1 MVTLR
6 TTLCDLLRIEVPII
20 QAPISGAATPALVAA
35 VSNAGGLGMFAM
47 ANRDP
52 DGIRRI
58 IHEARQLT
66 NRPFGANF
74 LLRPQE
80 QTEARLEACLDSGV
94 PVVSFF
100 WDDPAPYIPRVHAA
114 GALVMYT
121 VTSAAD
127 ARRAVEAGVD
137 IVVAQGWEAGGH
149 VQGQVAA
156 LPLVPCVVDAV
167 TPIPVVAAGGIADG
181 RGMAAALTL
190 GAAGVWMGTRFLVS
204 TEAATH
210 PVHRERLLQ
219 ASETDAVYTG
229 LFDVGWSG
237 VPHRALRNST
247 LTQWE
252 VAGCPPSGQ
261 RPGEGEVIAQSA
273 DGHPIVRYRSLTPVI
288 GATGRIEAMGL
299 WAGQGVGLVTRS
311 QPAGDI
317 VREVVGDAIRVLR
330 HSAGLIQTDAKIL

>member
-35 VSNAGGLGMFAM
+35 VSNAGGLGMFAL

-52 DGIRRI
+52 EGIRRI
-58 IHEARQLT
+58 IHEAQQLT
-66 NRPFGANF
+66 DRPFGANF

-80 QTEARLEACLDSGV
+80 ETHARLDACLDAGV
-94 PVVSFF
+94 PAVSFF
-100 WDDPAPYIPRVHAA
+100 WGDPAPYIARVHAA

-121 VTSAAD
+121 VASGLD
-127 ARRAVEAGVD
+127 ARRAVDAGVD

-149 VQGQVAA
+149 VRGQVAA
-156 LPLVPCVVDAV
+156 LPLVPRVVDAV
-167 TPIPVVAAGGIADG
+167 TPTPVVAAGGIADG

-204 TEAATH
+204 AEATTH

-229 LFDVGWSG
+229 LFDVGWPG
-237 VPHRALRNST
+237 APHRVLRNST

-252 VAGCPPSGQ
+252 IAGCPPSGQ

-273 DGHPIVRYRSLTPVI
+273 DGRPIVRYRSVTPMI
-288 GATGRIEAMGL
+288 GATGNIEALSL
-299 WAGQGVGLVTRS
+299 WAGQSVGLVTRS

-330 HSAGLIQTDAKIL
+330 HSAGLIQTEAKAP